1 MAAFGSIYAAY
12 ALYGFIGPTIAFL
25 ALGATGLACMAAAAL
40 HGPALAALGL
50 LGSLATP
57 VLVSSQRPNPWPVV
71 LYLAVVVA
79 AAYLLSRV
87 RGWLWLAL
95 ASAAGAGL
103 WALLLRSLADP
114 DRSGDLLHA
123 ALLHVLLQTALAS
136 YFLAIDP
143 HRGESDEAAVFDPP
157 ANAVLAA
164 LGIVALF
171 VLHLDYHWS
180 WFGGVWLLAAAGV
193 IAILGLTGARTAAAA
208 GASASAGVVALAAL
222 MLWPPVI
229 GSPAQWPSSAIFT
242 ARWPAPAEPMWFALF
257 AAVSCLGVG
266 AAAGRRLL
274 DGPRLRFGLAGFY
287 AGAAALTPLGGLII
301 ADLRLSGGA
310 PSIAMSIAA
319 ALVGAVLAFGASRF
333 RDKPGA
339 GEATR
344 LGLGAL
350 ASGAIG
356 AVGAGLVFALDGGA
370 LIVALALAAV
380 GTAFVAARL
389 DIGALRWCVAAL
401 GVAVAGRLAWEP
413 RIVGDALSATPVFN
427 WLLFG
432 YGVPAAAFAQAA
444 RFMRQRAEDTPV
456 RVADALAI
464 LFSAFLFFFE
474 IRHAMNSGDPYAP
487 GSGLVEQAL
496 LAVSSFGFAVVL
508 TRLDAARANV
518 VFRYASLGAGA
529 LGMALAAW
537 GLLLRYNP
545 LFDGRPVEGG
555 AVLNAL
561 ILGYLIPALLAAA
574 LALVA
579 RRVRPLW
586 YWGGAGA
593 LGGVLSLLYA
603 ALQVRIFF
611 HGSSIGFEQG
621 AGVAELGVDV
631 CLCLTLAGALL
642 LRAPSTKP
650 SLIVRGSMAF
660 SALAAAIGVVGLA
673 GLANP
678 LVSGAP
684 IGGGGAFNALIIGYA
699 LPSLFTLILARLAR
713 RMREPLYAAAAS
725 FAAIAWLFAYASLEV
740 RRAFQ
745 GPTIGFEQWTSNGRV
760 VRLFRRLAAARH
772 CAPRLWR
779 LARLA
784 RSAVRFSFFRR
795 RDGGQG
801 VLVRPRRAR
810 GHLAGRLF
818 HRPGACVDRD
828 RPGLSETGLCAVPAV
843 EGRRGRSATSNVSCE
858 DGFAPSSGHRRW
870 RLGSA
875 PARRNDASL
884 AAGPLSFERRN
895 DLRIVE
901 IVGRI
906 EQGIERSAFGGVEGA
921 RPRACMTGRR
931 IGAGQHIGGAG
942 VGRSAGVAVA
952 RRPALLIG
960 ERGGRQGIG
969 RDRPG
974 RRGGIVAL
982 DVLAYDLLVV
992 DALHDQSHLLEVGRA
1007 GRERAARSEQ
1017 SLARLSIG
1025 AQLRQ
1030 APGEIGARGGRF
1042 RDGRRRQ
1049 AAERLRVDGLERPMH
1064 LGWRRGGGRNDRNGV
1079 GRQPILGVLF
1089 DFAPVLHIL
1098 QMLFERIGEGVAA
1111 GSVGHEVEVLGRQG
1125 LATASSAALPGLVI
1139 GPGGRPSDDVGVV
1152 GRRLVEFALGKQC
1165 PSVPLPPTRP

>member
-1 MAAFGSIYAAY
+1 MDADWGLLILLVVGALLLGPIGFFLALGARSRARDADRESQTIRRDLQLLARRLDAIDASVKLANGRPADTPVGASAARRPAFEAAPTASTTAASVAATIAPPSEAVVLSESKTPETDARSPRALESEAHAPEADLAAPAGSQPPTVAEPKPQIRPPSSPTSPLAAPTPEPSRTLEEALGTRWAVWVGGFALALGAILLVRYSIEQGFFGPGFRTALGLALACALVGAGEFLRRKERDGETPALFEGRAEAAYIPGVLTAAGTVAAFGSIYAAY

-389 DIGALRWCVAAL
+389 NIGALRWCVAAL

-745 GPTIGFEQWTSNGRV
+745 GPTIGFEQWTSNGEWYAYSAVWLLLGIALLAYGVWRGSREARFASAFFV
-760 VRLFRRLAAARH
+760 VVTAAKVFLFDLAGLEGILRAVSFIGLGLALIGIGLVYQKLVFARSPPSK
-772 CAPRLWR
+772 AEGVDPRL
-779 LARLA
+779 
-784 RSAVRFSFFRR
+784 
-795 RDGGQG
+795 
-801 VLVRPRRAR
+801 
-810 GHLAGRLF
+810 
-818 HRPGACVDRD
+818 
-828 RPGLSETGLCAVPAV
+828 
-843 EGRRGRSATSNVSCE
+843 
-858 DGFAPSSGHRRW
+858 
-870 RLGSA
+870 
-875 PARRNDASL
+875 
-884 AAGPLSFERRN
+884 
-895 DLRIVE
+895 
-901 IVGRI
+901 
-906 EQGIERSAFGGVEGA
+906 
-921 RPRACMTGRR
+921 
-931 IGAGQHIGGAG
+931 
-942 VGRSAGVAVA
+942 
-952 RRPALLIG
+952 
-960 ERGGRQGIG
+960 
-969 RDRPG
+969 
-974 RRGGIVAL
+974 
-982 DVLAYDLLVV
+982 
-992 DALHDQSHLLEVGRA
+992 
-1007 GRERAARSEQ
+1007 
-1017 SLARLSIG
+1017 
-1025 AQLRQ
+1025 
-1030 APGEIGARGGRF
+1030 
-1042 RDGRRRQ
+1042 
-1049 AAERLRVDGLERPMH
+1049 
-1064 LGWRRGGGRNDRNGV
+1064 
-1079 GRQPILGVLF
+1079 
-1089 DFAPVLHIL
+1089 
-1098 QMLFERIGEGVAA
+1098 
-1111 GSVGHEVEVLGRQG
+1111 
-1125 LATASSAALPGLVI
+1125 
-1139 GPGGRPSDDVGVV
+1139 
-1152 GRRLVEFALGKQC
+1152 
-1165 PSVPLPPTRP
+1165 